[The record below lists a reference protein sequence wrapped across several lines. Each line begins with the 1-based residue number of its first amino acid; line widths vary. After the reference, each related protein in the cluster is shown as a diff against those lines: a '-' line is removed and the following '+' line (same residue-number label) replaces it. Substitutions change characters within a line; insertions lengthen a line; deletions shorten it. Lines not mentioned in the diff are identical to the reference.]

1 MLNWCF
7 QKIWPAFVRLTDHVL
22 PPIVPSRLYVW
33 DLHAGK
39 GGILI
44 RTNNKISLTLVKTCL
59 WLTECALS
67 WILRV
72 GRRSPQPPSLKEEK
86 KHLHICTF
94 ALIGTYRVSNKFSA
108 QHWRCHPEE
117 CEPKKRWYTGSAV
130 STLVSA
136 IVSEIQRNPPG
147 LLSALHQAECPWED
161 FFILIFSSRH
171 WTLFIPCQSDKKCKG
186 GTIPI

>member
-1 MLNWCF
+1 MLW
-7 QKIWPAFVRLTDHVL
+7 
-22 PPIVPSRLYVW
+22 
-33 DLHAGK
+33 AGFWEWAEDRHNP
-39 GGILI
+39 L
-44 RTNNKISLTLVKTCL
+44 L
-59 WLTECALS
+59 W
-67 WILRV
+67 
-72 GRRSPQPPSLKEEK
+72 EEMVSSN
-86 KHLHICTF
+86 ICTF

-108 QHWRCHPEE
+108 QHWRCHPGE

-171 WTLFIPCQSDKKCKG
+171 WTLFIPCQSDKNVKVVQSQYKQPLNFLKCN
-186 GTIPI
+186 IIYWEDISCW